1 VALLGA
7 RLAHERIRRRME
19 HFARGLSGAAARV
32 DWFEP
37 EGTDLP
43 GHLYSLAT
51 MGDLASL
58 YLAAARAVDPTPV
71 ASIDE
76 LKRALGSGGSAPPA

>member
-1 VALLGA
+1 
-7 RLAHERIRRRME
+7 
-19 HFARGLSGAAARV
+19 
-32 DWFEP
+32 
-37 EGTDLP
+37 
-43 GHLYSLAT
+43 